1 MLRTSALALI
11 LSLGGLTAQAQDISD
26 IQSPRDLQNAAIAAV
41 DTANDIADTDITDTT
56 VTETV
61 DAVSETVIASDPIP
75 EIVVPA
81 EPAFSLQDALASGER
96 AITAEPIQEKC
107 ITIMNGFPD
116 AGHEPRY
123 QFFKLTRKLTDD
135 VDPTMRAAIDFYG
148 DSTVTP
154 QTPVMEV
161 IENIANPVY
170 RQAAPEI
177 TIGNMGYLIDFAL
190 DCESY
195 LDGQISSLEAFDSNL
210 TQSDFDVV
218 IGEDALF
225 MRQILS
231 DSLYR
236 LGGQEH
242 EIFGPTI
249 LAYADQLV
257 RARNDVEFAS
267 FDNQMANIE
276 ATYMADLDGRLA
288 RSNDVINNEMDR
300 EKLAHALEVTND
312 LNEHAKLEAKR
323 KQIQTLAKLLGG
335 GY

>member
-11 LSLGGLTAQAQDISD
+11 LSLGGISAQAQDKTD
-26 IQSPRDLQNAAIAAV
+26 VQNSGVKTATEKEIDV
-41 DTANDIADTDITDTT
+41 VTNVAND
-56 VTETV
+56 
-61 DAVSETVIASDPIP
+61 AVQKVVP
-75 EIVVPA
+75 EIIVPEVPA
-81 EPAFSLQDALASGER
+81 FTMQDALASGER
-96 AITAEPIQEKC
+96 AIIAQPIQEKC

-123 QFFKLTRKLTDD
+123 QFFRLTQELAKD
-135 VDPTMRAAIDFYG
+135 VNPTMRSAIDFFG
-148 DSTVTP
+148 DSSVTP
-154 QTPVMEV
+154 QTPVIEV

-177 TIGNMGYLIDFAL
+177 TVGNMGYLIDFAL
-190 DCESY
+190 DCQSY
-195 LDGQISSLEAFDSNL
+195 LDGQIKSLEAFDANL

-242 EIFGPTI
+242 EIFGPTV
-249 LAYADQLV
+249 LAYADGLV
-257 RARNDVEFAS
+257 RARNEVEFAS
-267 FDNQMANIE
+267 FNSQMDNIE
-276 ATYMADLDGRLA
+276 ATFMADLDGRLA

-300 EKLAHALEVTND
+300 EKLAHALEVTKD

-323 KQIQTLAKLLGG
+323 KQIQTLAKILGG

>member
-1 MLRTSALALI
+1 MLRSSALAI
-11 LSLGGLTAQAQDISD
+11 VLSFGAFANGANAQDAPVEAITSVATSD
-26 IQSPRDLQNAAIAAV
+26 AEAVVNDVTNDVTGTYPTNPVTQATPAIEAAPTIEATPA
-41 DTANDIADTDITDTT
+41 I
-56 VTETV
+56 
-61 DAVSETVIASDPIP
+61 
-75 EIVVPA
+75 PA

-123 QFFKLTRKLTDD
+123 QFFKLTQQLTND
-135 VDPTMRAAIDFYG
+135 VTPTMRAAIDFYG
-148 DSTVTP
+148 DSFITP
-154 QTPVMEV
+154 ETPVIEV

-210 TQSDFDVV
+210 NSADFHTV

-231 DSLYR
+231 DSLFR
-236 LGGQEH
+236 LGANEH
-242 EIFGPTI
+242 EIFGPPV
-249 LAYADQLV
+249 LAYADQMV
-257 RARNDVEFAS
+257 RARDAVEFAS
-267 FDNQMANIE
+267 FESQMANLE
-276 ATYMADLDGRLA
+276 ASFMSDLDGRLA

-300 EKLAHALEVTND
+300 EQLAHALEVTKD
-312 LNEHAKLEAKR
+312 LNEHAKLESKR
-323 KQIQTLAKLLGG
+323 KQIQTLAKILGG